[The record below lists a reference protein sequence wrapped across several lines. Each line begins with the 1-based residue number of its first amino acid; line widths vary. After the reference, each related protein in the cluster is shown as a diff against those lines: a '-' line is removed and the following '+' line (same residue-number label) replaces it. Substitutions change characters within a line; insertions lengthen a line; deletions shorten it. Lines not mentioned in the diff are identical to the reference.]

1 MRLKSILVVGV
12 LALTGCCNATDSNQ
26 KKEELPVVY
35 FTSEISP
42 QALVK
47 IYKKLNWNPGK
58 KVAVKL
64 STGEPP
70 LSNYLKPELI
80 RDLVKVVDGTIVE
93 CNTAYDGLR
102 SASAQHHKVAEDHG
116 FTKIAKFDLLDE
128 HGTTEIPVTNGKHL
142 KGNIVGNHFK
152 NYSDYLILSH
162 FKGHAMAG
170 FGGAIKNTSI
180 GLGSSSGKCRIH
192 TGGVSDTSFMGGEQT
207 AFLESMGEAAKSVSD
222 YLGKEHIV
230 YVNVANRISIDCDC
244 DGCPAEPEIKDIGI
258 LASSDPV
265 ALDQACLDLVDKAE
279 GNASLLQRIKEKNGR
294 HTLEYAEK
302 IGYGS
307 RKYKLVN
314 IKPEV

>member
-1 MRLKSILVVGV
+1 MRLQLGLLVMGV
-12 LALTGCCNATDSNQ
+12 LVLVGCSNTANSNQ
-26 KKEELPVVY
+26 KRDELPVVY
-35 FTSEISP
+35 FTSEISS

-47 IYKKLNWNPGK
+47 IYKKLDWNPGK

-70 LSNYLKPELI
+70 SSNYLKPELI
-80 RDLVKVVDGTIVE
+80 QNLVKFVDGTIVE
-93 CNTAYDGLR
+93 CNTAYDGSR
-102 SASAQHHKVAEDHG
+102 SASIQHHKVAEDHG
-116 FTKIAKFDLLDE
+116 FIKIAKFDLLDE
-128 HGTTEIPVTNGKHL
+128 YGTTEIQVTNGKHL

-152 NYSDYLILSH
+152 DYSDYLILSH

-222 YLGKEHIV
+222 YLGKEHII

-244 DGCPAEPEIKDIGI
+244 NGHPAEPKIKDIGI
-258 LASSDPV
+258 LASNDPV

-279 GNASLLQRIKEKNGR
+279 GNASLLRRIKEKNGR

-307 RKYKLVN
+307 RKYRLVN
-314 IKPEV
+314 IDQ